1 MSYEWVTDIDEPLC
15 LVSCALYLVP
25 CLLFLVPCALY
36 LVPCPLYLVP
46 CSLHLVPRALILYF
60 SILHPLPYLPAMHPQ
75 IQTLLQCISL
85 EEEEQ
90 VQRYKLDQAHS
101 LKSLKAE
108 GLALHPLIV
117 TRRNFGYADYPEVS
131 FKIPYP
137 TETNLF
143 RDGAAIECF
152 IAGEDPVKG
161 VLLNLDGKSGEFR
174 LFAPDFPDWIEDNGM
189 GIKLAPD
196 TRTTSLMKNVLQGLE
211 NNKKLFRLFE
221 QLHNKEE
228 GIPATI
234 LKRHDLSFRNQ
245 RLNESQQ
252 QAVAA
257 IVQNENLTI
266 LHGPPGTG
274 KTTTLIE
281 AIVQLI
287 KLGEKV
293 LVSAPSN
300 TAVDNI
306 AKGLLKEG
314 VRLLRVGNTSKVNE
328 VIFPYTPE
336 GKLAGSKQQKE
347 IKQLKIRAEEFR
359 KMALK
364 YKRSFGK
371 AEREQRNLLFKEVK
385 NIRTEIKKLQAYN
398 EERLYTEAQVILGT
412 PVGLY
417 DAGID
422 HLSFNTLV
430 IDEAGQCIE
439 PLAWCIFPLAEKI
452 VLAGDHLQLP
462 PTVLSHEAA
471 RLGFNRSILEKSI
484 EVVKNVYLLDT
495 QYRMRQSIAGF
506 SGQYFYE
513 NKLKTAERLV
523 NTGSHITFIDTAG
536 SGFNEMHGPDGV
548 SLQNEGELR
557 IVQHLLQNDIVNP
570 GHAAFISPYA
580 GQVAAAKEVLPV
592 GMRCSTIDSFQGQEE
607 ETIILSLVRSND
619 DGDIGFLKDYRR
631 MNVAITR
638 AKEQLIVIG
647 DSATI
652 GADPFYNAFLTYM
665 EQQGDYRTVWEFEL

>member
-1 MSYEWVTDIDEPLC
+1 
-15 LVSCALYLVP
+15 
-25 CLLFLVPCALY
+25 
-36 LVPCPLYLVP
+36 
-46 CSLHLVPRALILYF
+46 
-60 SILHPLPYLPAMHPQ
+60 MHPH
-75 IQTLLQCISL
+75 IQTLLQCINL

-90 VQRYKLDQAHS
+90 VHRYKLDQAHT

-108 GLALHPLIV
+108 GLALHPLTV
-117 TRRNFGYADYPEVS
+117 TRRNFGYADYPEIS
-131 FKIPYP
+131 FRLPFP
-137 TETNLF
+137 AETNLF

-152 IAGEDPVKG
+152 MAGEDPIKG
-161 VLLNLDGKSGEFR
+161 VLISMEGKVGEFR
-174 LFAPDFPDWIEDNGM
+174 LFAPDFPDWIEDDGM

-196 TRTTSLMKNVLQGLE
+196 TRTTSLMKTVLQGLE
-211 NNKKLFRLFE
+211 NNKKMFPLFE
-221 QLHNKEE
+221 QLHNDD
-228 GIPATI
+228 GGGFPVTA
-234 LKRHDLSFRNQ
+234 LKNHPISFRNKQ
-245 RLNESQQ
+245 LNESQQ

-257 IVQNENLTI
+257 IVQNDQLTI
-266 LHGPPGTG
+266 VHGPPGTG

-287 KLGEKV
+287 KEGEKV

-300 TAVDNI
+300 TAVDNV

-314 VRLLRVGNTSKVNE
+314 VKLLRVGNTSKVNE
-328 VIFPYTPE
+328 TIFPYTPE
-336 GKLAGSKQQKE
+336 GKLANSKQQKE

-398 EERLYTEAQVILGT
+398 EDRLYTEAEVILGT

-417 DAGID
+417 DARID
-422 HLSFNTLV
+422 HLTFNTLV

-471 RLGFNRSILEKSI
+471 KLGFNRSILEKSI
-484 EVVKNVYLLDT
+484 AAVKNVYLLDT
-495 QYRMRQSIAGF
+495 QYRMRQAIAGF

-513 NKLKTAERLV
+513 GRLQTAERLV

-536 SGFNEMHGPDGV
+536 SGFNEMRGPDGV

-557 IVQHLLQNDIVNP
+557 IVQHLLENGIIMP
-570 GHAAFISPYA
+570 ERTAFISPYA
-580 GQVAAAKEVLPV
+580 GQVAAAKETLPA

-652 GADPFYNAFLTYM
+652 GADAFYNAFLTYM
-665 EQQGDYRTVWEFEL
+665 EQHGSYRTVWEFEL